1 LDFDIDLLF
10 ELCHL
15 KFLITMP
22 KETAQKN
29 INDHA
34 GVKAIAPVRRMQLSG
49 TVASDKM
56 KDTIVVT
63 VERYVKHPKYHKFMK
78 RTLRL
83 KAHDAGNTKKVGDKV
98 TIESCRP
105 MSKEKAF
112 KVI

>member
-1 LDFDIDLLF
+1 
-10 ELCHL
+10 
-15 KFLITMP
+15 
-22 KETAQKN
+22 
-29 INDHA
+29 
-34 GVKAIAPVRRMQLSG
+34 MQLSG
-49 TVASDKM
+49 IVASDKM

-105 MSKEKAF
+105 MSRDKAF
-112 KVI
+112 KVIS